1 MNRAA
6 VVIGAVVVALVVGGC
21 GSDEPNAPRTTA
33 AAAPPKACPAAWR
46 TGWQQLA
53 DEVGVGVYCPTWMPE
68 PLDGRLGS
76 QYFNGRFVNGER
88 DYLVSWAWVEA
99 GATGTLEVHVNFR
112 GYPGQTTVPVCED
125 TLTVNGKTT
134 HPKIPCFSD
143 KRGTKRFGTK
153 RVTIYTANQGTDLW
167 HILYAWRDRGTLYA
181 VSEHV
186 AQPYTYKQ
194 VEANLDRLM
203 RGLVRV
209 APARS

>member
-1 MNRAA
+1 MRRIA
-6 VVIGAVVVALVVGGC
+6 IGIAILVLGLLVGGC
-21 GSDEPNAPRTTA
+21 GSSEPAAPKS
-33 AAAPPKACPAAWR
+33 AAAPAPTACPPAWKA
-46 TGWQQLA
+46 GWQKLA

-68 PLDGRLGS
+68 PLDGRMGS
-76 QYFNGRFVNGER
+76 QYFNGRFVNDKR
-88 DYLVSWAWVEA
+88 DYLVSWAWVES

-112 GYPGQTTVPVCED
+112 GYPGQTSIPVCED

-143 KRGTKRFGTK
+143 RHGTKRFGSK
-153 RVTIYTANQGTDLW
+153 RVTVYTANQGTDLW

-186 AQPYTYKQ
+186 APPFTYKQ
-194 VEANLDRLM
+194 VQANLDRLM

-209 APARS
+209 PPAES

>member
-1 MNRAA
+1 MRRLLLL
-6 VVIGAVVVALVVGGC
+6 IGILALGLSLAGC
-21 GSDEPNAPRTTA
+21 GSDEPSAPKVATTA
-33 AAAPPKACPAAWR
+33 TAPKSCSPAWKP
-46 TGWQQLA
+46 GWQKLA
-53 DEVGVGVYCPTWMPE
+53 DDVGVAVFCPTWMPD

-76 QYFNGRFVNGER
+76 QYFNGRFVNDKR

-112 GYPGQTTVPVCED
+112 GYPGQTAIPVCED
-125 TLTVNGKTT
+125 TLTANGRTT

-153 RVTIYTANQGTDLW
+153 RVTVYTANQGTDLW

-209 APARS
+209 PPAGS